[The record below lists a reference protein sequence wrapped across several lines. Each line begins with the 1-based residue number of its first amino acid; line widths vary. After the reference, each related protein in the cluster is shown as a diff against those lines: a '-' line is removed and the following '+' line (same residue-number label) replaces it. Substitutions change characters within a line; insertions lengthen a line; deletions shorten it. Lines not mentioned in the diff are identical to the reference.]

1 MLPLIKAED
10 THALHIGKLVI
21 TNNDV
26 YIMSR
31 YCVYRYRFVESK
43 EVSSMEWTLKSYDLS
58 AINFRIENARLYR

>member
-10 THALHIGKLVI
+10 THALHIGKLFTSCHV
-21 TNNDV
+21 TGF
-26 YIMSR
+26 
-31 YCVYRYRFVESK
+31 YRYRFVESE